1 MIIFGAGS
9 LGIQICDQL
18 ITNGIDKN
26 EIVFYD
32 NRANALELLPD
43 DFKTISTEKELKQ
56 LIRQDSEIFIG
67 IGHPHLR
74 GKIASQ
80 MMNLGGKIGSVKS
93 SSVQIS
99 NFCKIGQ
106 GYYIQPNV
114 SIAHN
119 VEIGDMAVIHAN
131 SIISHDVVIGNNIS
145 LSPNVSIMK
154 NVQIGDSCFIGT
166 NSIIMPNVSIG
177 KRVIIAANIIVS
189 EDLPDYCNYTSSVRN
204 A

>member
-18 ITNGIDKN
+18 ITNGINKN

-32 NRANALELLPD
+32 NRANALKLLPD
-43 DFKTISTEKELKQ
+43 NFKTISTEEELKQ

-74 GKIASQ
+74 RKISSQ
-80 MMNLGGKIGSVKS
+80 MMDLGGNIGSVKS
-93 SSVQIS
+93 SSAQIS

-114 SIAHN
+114 NIAHN
-119 VEIGDMAVIHAN
+119 VKIGDMAVIHAN
-131 SIISHDVVIGNNIS
+131 SIISHDVVIGNNLN
-145 LSPNVSIMK
+145 LSQNVNIMK
-154 NVQIGDSCFIGT
+154 DVQIGDSCFIGA
-166 NSIIMPNVSIG
+166 NVMIMPGVKIG
-177 KRVIIAANIIVS
+177 KRVVIGAGSVIA
-189 EDLPDYCNYTSSVRN
+189 EDLSDFESIKSINTC
-204 A
+204 